1 VEQAWAEGDIQKKK
15 GKELLVFAKATQRR
29 QGSFEKEDVDWR
41 IEDLPFEFEKNE
53 RMPEVW
59 KFLQNAL
66 AENPEMG
73 GMPLDNI
80 VNYMYPENETNPHT
94 SFMWRAW
101 LQVRNDH
108 YFYGSPDAIRCHD
121 AAHVEERDYS
131 VGAVNIADASEHE
144 DRAAARKAKSDN
156 TKEARKRLLQIMM
169 LRNSSLLKAM
179 ADREISTTANKAEL
193 QRYEKG
199 EEVVTQGVDGGH
211 LCVVVA
217 GELDAIQRFGEPP
230 FSIEESQFVL
240 SPGNTF
246 AEETALHLPSR
257 LTVRALKPV
266 EVAMIE
272 VRHCEFLV
280 NENPD
285 ALASIQKLLN
295 WQEDHK
301 PIYDLL
307 MQRKSLL
314 LRNLKD
320 HELKVPFIAPPGVVV
335 CAPMLRRLS
344 ALLVADASPC
354 ATARL
359 RIPCSHTSC

>member
-1 VEQAWAEGDIQKKK
+1 
-15 GKELLVFAKATQRR
+15 
-29 QGSFEKEDVDWR
+29 
-41 IEDLPFEFEKNE
+41 
-53 RMPEVW
+53 M
-59 KFLQNAL
+59 
-66 AENPEMG
+66 
-73 GMPLDNI
+73 
-80 VNYMYPENETNPHT
+80 
-94 SFMWRAW
+94 
-101 LQVRNDH
+101 
-108 YFYGSPDAIRCHD
+108 
-121 AAHVEERDYS
+121 
-131 VGAVNIADASEHE
+131 
-144 DRAAARKAKSDN
+144 
-156 TKEARKRLLQIMM
+156 
-169 LRNSSLLKAM
+169 
-179 ADREISTTANKAEL
+179 
-193 QRYEKG
+193 
-199 EEVVTQGVDGGH
+199 
-211 LCVVVA
+211 VA

-359 RIPCSHTSC
+359 RIPCSHTTC